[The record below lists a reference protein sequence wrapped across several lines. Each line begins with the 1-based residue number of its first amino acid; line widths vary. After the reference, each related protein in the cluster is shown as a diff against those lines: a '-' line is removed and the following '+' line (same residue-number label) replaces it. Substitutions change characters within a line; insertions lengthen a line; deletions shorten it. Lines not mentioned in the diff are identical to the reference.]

1 MPYGGTTP
9 GQDARIE
16 RCVQKVMQEQGRDKR
31 SAIRICK
38 AAVLRADKRG
48 AAPK

>member
-9 GQDARIE
+9 DQDARIE
-16 RCVQKVMQEQGRDKR
+16 RCVTELVAKGEDKV

-38 AAVLRADKRG
+38 ASVLRHDAMKKG
-48 AAPK
+48 QPK